1 MYIFNVKL
9 ANENSDLKHENEK
22 LKERIEN
29 LSYILADLNGKAKN
43 AEDEKNSLITAMRI
57 LFDDNKGTAMTV
69 NNDNHANYE
78 IKRQSEVQIKQQSE
92 VIE

>member
-1 MYIFNVKL
+1 M
-9 ANENSDLKHENEK
+9 EK
-22 LKERIEN
+22 QWKTVESRQQN
-29 LSYILADLNGKAKN
+29 RKAKN

-92 VIE
+92 VQCSKVLLSNRFSTLLICSSTG